1 MASYLRNFAIVVMA
15 LLLGGFFLGRCAH
28 AIDRGQ
34 NTDPAIKEW
43 FENLKQPENPVASCC
58 GESDGYWCEQLHTR
72 DGKNYCN
79 ITDDRVIPGRTLA
92 PLGMEI
98 EIPTGKMMD
107 GHQSNGNPTGH
118 SIVFLSSGLSYVY
131 CFIMDSGI

>member
-1 MASYLRNFAIVVMA
+1 MARYLRDFVIVVG
-15 LLLGGFFLGRCAH
+15 LLGALFLCQKCSAF
-28 AIDRGQ
+28 DRGQ
-34 NTDPAIKEW
+34 NSDPAIKEW

-58 GESDGYWCEQLHTR
+58 GESDGYWCEQLHTI

-79 ITDDRVIPGRTLA
+79 ITDDRVIPGRTPA

-107 GHQSNGNPTGH
+107 GHQSHGNPVGH

-131 CFIMDSGI
+131 CFVLSDGI